1 MHLLAAIAMWAGAA
15 CGSTGK
21 EVPARRLME
30 GMNRQDAAITDAC
43 ELTARRCT
51 ACHDIDRVLDA
62 TPSHPDQWERYIDR
76 MRRMRGSGISASD
89 GDVILR
95 CLVYRS
101 FGERGL
107 REIDGAP
114 APAP

>member
-1 MHLLAAIAMWAGAA
+1 MRHLVILALVA
-15 CGSTGK
+15 CGSRGK
-21 EVPARRLME
+21 EAPAQRLME
-30 GMNRQDAAITDAC
+30 GMSGQTPTITDAC

-62 TPSHPDQWERYIDR
+62 TPSHPDWWEIYVER

-101 FGERGL
+101 FGEAGL
-107 REIDGAP
+107 RAIDGAP
-114 APAP
+114 VAAP